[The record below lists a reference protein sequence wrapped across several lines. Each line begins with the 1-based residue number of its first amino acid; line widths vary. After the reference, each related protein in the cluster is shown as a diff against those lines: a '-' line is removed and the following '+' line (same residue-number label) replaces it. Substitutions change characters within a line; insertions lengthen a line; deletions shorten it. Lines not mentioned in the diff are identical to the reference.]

1 MYIPSA
7 GQLTRGGFFYKRGD
21 SNTYDTIISAQH
33 ILKSMA
39 DSHAADLTRLKLQLP
54 ASRQLLNLP
63 ADAAA
68 TSAAVSNSPAQAD
81 AAAVVPAGADA
92 SAAGAV
98 ASKEGRKGKKG
109 SGAAAAPDVEGS
121 LMQLVMAGLST
132 DDDVSWT
139 TARAAGLV
147 FECF

>member
-33 ILKSMA
+33 TLKSMA
-39 DSHAADLTRLKLQLP
+39 DSHAADLTRLRLQLP

-68 TSAAVSNSPAQAD
+68 TSAAASNSPTQGD
-81 AAAVVPAGADA
+81 AAAVVPAGADGP
-92 SAAGAV
+92 AAGAV

-109 SGAAAAPDVEGS
+109 SGAAAAADVEGS

-132 DDDVSWT
+132 DDDVSGLDHS
-139 TARAAGLV
+139 RAV
-147 FECF
+147 DRVPF